1 MPRKE
6 PSVKTLKMAHL
17 LCMPACTA
25 SARSSSLAIIQ
36 CSCMCRVRMMFT
48 MRVQQLTSNGGSGNN
63 LMFLS
68 TPELAGSAGECRY
81 SWGYHYGQPVHVPCH
96 ARVHVNKS
104 FRFDVFEN
112 LPLQRN
118 RPYRER
124 CS

>member
-1 MPRKE
+1 
-6 PSVKTLKMAHL
+6 
-17 LCMPACTA
+17 
-25 SARSSSLAIIQ
+25 
-36 CSCMCRVRMMFT
+36 MMFT
-48 MRVQQLTSNGGSGNN
+48 MRVQQLTSSGGSGNN

-68 TPELAGSAGECRY
+68 TPELP
-81 SWGYHYGQPVHVPCH
+81 GQPAHVPCH

-112 LPLQRN
+112 LPFQRD